1 MSFRIGFI
9 PQYSNITAL
18 LLNCL
23 VTDEITNTIPGA
35 MKVIT
40 QMSCLLIQVRLLQ
53 VVHKYAHVNPMRI

>member
-18 LLNCL
+18 LLNFL
-23 VTDEITNTIPGA
+23 VTDEITKTIPGVMTA
-35 MKVIT
+35 IT

-53 VVHKYAHVNPMRI
+53 VVHKYAHMNPMRI